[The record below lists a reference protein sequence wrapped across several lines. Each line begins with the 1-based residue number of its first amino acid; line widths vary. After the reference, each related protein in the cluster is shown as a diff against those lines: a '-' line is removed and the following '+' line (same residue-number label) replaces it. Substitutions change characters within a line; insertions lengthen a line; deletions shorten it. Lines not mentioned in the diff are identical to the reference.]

1 MGKKFR
7 VRNVEFRVHEDSW
20 KEGEGKLIAIWTD
33 NDFAAHDTIEAAL
46 AEIPYFKEPAKAW
59 ENDPCK
65 EGEYARFDADEN
77 IDWDFDLNAPETYVS
92 NETIEA
98 WKAGKTMLYAMHAC
112 AYVEAISGLTAD
124 DVKDFGNT

>member
-20 KEGEGKLIAIWTD
+20 KEGEGKLIAIWADD
-33 NDFAAHDTIEAAL
+33 NFAARDTIEAAL
-46 AEIPYFKEPAKAW
+46 AEIPYFKESAKIW

-65 EGEYARFDADEN
+65 DGEYARFDADET
-77 IDWDFDLNAPETYVS
+77 IDWDFDRNAPETQIS
-92 NETIEA
+92 NGKIEA
-98 WKAGKTMLYAMHAC
+98 WKSGKTMLYAMHAC
-112 AYVEAISGLTAD
+112 AYVEAISDLTAD